1 MDLKRDKSWI
11 NLCFQ
16 AGKTISVQVR
26 FFTGNKKDEKATL
39 IKQRE
44 EKKDLKNLTHGFTVN
59 VTGEEERQ
67 SAQ

>member
-16 AGKTISVQVR
+16 ACKTISIQVR
-26 FFTGNKKDEKATL
+26 FFFTGNKKDEKATL

-44 EKKDLKNLTHGFTVN
+44 GKKTLKNRTHGFTVN

-67 SAQ
+67 